1 MHLSTFYYRTL
12 EIPHLKTSRKW
23 WLLATAISSL
33 IPYAVG
39 AAYVAAVASAPYRTD
54 WLYWGRLNAIVTM
67 LVSVAG
73 LTALV
78 SVCLGAFA
86 VERSGA
92 VKVSLCIGGLSL
104 GLALAIAAR
113 FEATE
118 FALNVVISEGGL
130 SGLSSK
136 PRGTYIAGELLPPSA
151 APAGTRVVY
160 LDNANGFRNIAIPRG
175 DGCFTTQAP
184 EAGGEFGVF
193 VDHHYWPLVSHVGRG
208 YFRVI
213 VTLRADTAPN
223 ATMATMATWERIS
236 SLAFIDSVVGCRP

>member
-1 MHLSTFYYRTL
+1 V
-12 EIPHLKTSRKW
+12 
-23 WLLATAISSL
+23 TAISSL
-33 IPYAVG
+33 IPYAIG
-39 AAYVAAVASAPYRTD
+39 AAYVAALASAPYRTD
-54 WLYWGRLNAIVTM
+54 WLNWRRLDAVVTL

-78 SVCLGAFA
+78 SVCLVAFA
-86 VERSGA
+86 VRERSA
-92 VKVSLCIGGLSL
+92 AIKVSLCIGGLSL

-113 FEATE
+113 LDATK
-118 FALNVVISEGGL
+118 FALNLVISEGGL
-130 SGLSSK
+130 SGLSSH
-136 PRGTYIAGELLPPSA
+136 PQGTYIAGELLPPIE
-151 APAGTRVVY
+151 APGGTRVVY

-213 VTLRADTAPN
+213 VTLRAGTAPN
-223 ATMATMATWERIS
+223 ATMATWQRIS
-236 SLAFIDSVVGCRP
+236 SLAFIDSVAGCQP